1 MSVISNIGVDY
12 NPTDEPRGEPK
23 NKELSPMPG
32 NSRSPKLLTKP
43 RPDITFSTYTM
54 KVPNRDNNF
63 DSMELEVHNKPDP
76 YFSLNNPNDYKY
88 RSKIKSVKL
97 TDNVY
102 AYGIDIS
109 GVGSDTEKQSIARF
123 INKVFKDKKTK
134 CIIYNNH
141 LIFNKIPIIGI
152 IIKRPSAN
160 NFNGLIYSIDL
171 YSVFDSENGAN
182 YDYGVLVRVPVF
194 SDIPIFSPII
204 QSMVVRTKKLKS
216 DLGIDNITFNSN
228 SNLVIPSPTKLHDFA
243 NLYIEKSLNSLGYAV
258 LMSLFVG
265 LEGTSKYYQ
274 KLTTAP
280 SKEDIDEF
288 AISHDFT
295 EAIDRISKPPSGD
308 GDSFDDLGAAL
319 AIAFMPS
326 IIMLYILDEF
336 IETKYTTIELPEN
349 INDSNINEL
358 EEARFTV
365 DIETSM
371 VTREMVD
378 ENYPITILL
387 DKPQSTYRSLHD
399 AIDLNL
405 QNTIRR
411 SGDVNYIFTALNR
424 LPDMLRLK
432 KSGSIG
438 IIYSLEYNQ
447 HDKNNKLFYT
457 KVDKIV
463 GKFDNTHPISRREII
478 DLYKANESVFIVIQD
493 GSYESIQIDLPVVN
507 RDNTLVKLKEM
518 VDRGEDVRNL
528 GIGVD
533 FTKLQEYVANN
544 IAAIIM
550 GIDLEPP
557 GVGLIDNK
565 HVSSYVHDK
574 YFKMI
579 ADAET
584 NDLDA
589 TAHSELLSGYAD
601 GKYKSI
607 IEKNRNK
614 KTGYSLSLSP
624 IIEYVK
630 RHTKEELSKHSLDIA
645 ILPNISSDIFYNAIS
660 TLMLSAEDI
669 QKHLPVSKYT
679 GDSRKDVAGDGII
692 WKNIDYRKNLY
703 FVNYEPNAE
712 HPVINRNSHHGN
724 EYSDGH
730 RTETERNPGRFYYS
744 GLTGVRWLKL
754 TAEGAPTTDMHTM
767 FDIVRSNRI
776 DGNDIALNV
785 FAPISVLT
793 KKLIREHRSFYSQ
806 SNRQPHEEV
815 LMSNRFLPNR
825 GFSEINIE
833 PNLVDHH
840 LVSNQDSTI
849 SEGFITAA
857 ERLSDEKLPIN
868 GTYDVSLKIE
878 FNGRYKLYTIMSHN
892 SILSRDRIVINH
904 WNNKD
909 MDVLLD
915 NIVVPNT
922 LNTEYPTDY
931 RLGPILENE
940 YIEFDDGKTDNALK
954 GNPLVRMKLDVESGT
969 LDVNNIEHTTLKVK
983 VHKSLRISYPWSVAA
998 IALGVNLYDISSHGY
1013 IDSIVK
1019 RYITRN
1025 NPEQLPITGLFSRD
1039 NQYSEYEPCFSP
1051 LSHLEADEYKI
1062 FTIDLKPI
1070 INYVKKTPI
1079 DTLLKQKLELAV
1091 LSNLDNRF
1099 AYNYIHVASI
1109 KGDRTIDKGNLI
1121 FGIKVL
1127 THYDYRDTLVLTRA
1141 NDEAIIQPHLPDKL
1155 TQNLDINLDY
1165 SGKSNVMWGTRSNL
1179 DHGNLT
1185 DMTGDYYHIGLYYS
1199 LPNYTITKFGPEA
1212 KSSIFGYD
1220 TYYDSGNRMSGD
1232 AAELVKMKNT
1242 IGESSTIGDIKSVRV
1257 TGTVGKGSQLYLSIE
1272 PLFRAYRVGLGFS
1285 EIEELDRNPN
1295 VDKYG
1300 FTIRVWKDKTK
1311 AELISSTVVPG
1322 VIGGTIKIGPLAN
1335 NNYIEFN
1342 PVGEIAIEEVSS
1354 RSTEASRNIGADGV
1368 PVTTRN
1374 ILNPRE
1380 REKLEFNTII
1390 LSSSNR

>member
-1 MSVISNIGVDY
+1 MLGGAGSGGG
-12 NPTDEPRGEPK
+12 EPRV
-23 NKELSPMPG
+23 
-32 NSRSPKLLTKP
+32 LTKP
-43 RPDITFSTYTM
+43 REDITFSIYTM
-54 KVPNRDNNF
+54 MVPNRNDNY
-63 DSMELEVHNKPDP
+63 DSVELEVHNKPDP
-76 YFSLNNPNDYKY
+76 YFSLNNPNEYKY

-109 GVGSDTEKQSIARF
+109 GIGSDAEKQKLANF
-123 INKVFKDKKTK
+123 INKVFKNKKTK

-141 LIFNKIPIIGI
+141 LIFNKIPTIGI
-152 IIKRPSAN
+152 VIKKAN
-160 NFNGLIYSIDL
+160 SIFRGLSYSIDL
-171 YSVFDSENGAN
+171 YCIHDHKNSNSDNN
-182 YDYGVLVRVPVF
+182 DYGTLIRVPYF
-194 SDIPIFSPII
+194 SDIPILSPIY
-204 QSMVVRTKKLKS
+204 QSEVVRSKKLKS
-216 DLGIDNITFNSN
+216 GLGVDNIGFNSD
-228 SNLVIPSPTKLHDFA
+228 SSLMIRFSPTKLHDFA
-243 NLYIEKSLNSLGYAV
+243 NLYIEKSINSVGYIIIS
-258 LMSLFVG
+258 SLFVG
-265 LEGTSKYYQ
+265 LEGVSKYYREF
-274 KLTTAP
+274 TSWGESP
-280 SKEDIDEF
+280 SKEEIDAFLHKHGLEE
-288 AISHDFT
+288 ISNKIT
-295 EAIDRISKPPSGD
+295 EASADNESADIGAFI
-308 GDSFDDLGAAL
+308 GAAFIGW
-319 AIAFMPS
+319 AIHL
-326 IIMLYILDEF
+326 IYILGELV
-336 IETKYTTIELPEN
+336 EEKYTTIELPEN
-349 INDSNINEL
+349 INDSNITEL
-358 EEARFTV
+358 EEPSFTV
-365 DIETSM
+365 DTDASM
-371 VTREMVD
+371 VTQDMVD

-387 DKPQSTYRSLHD
+387 SKLQSTYRTLHD

-405 QNTIRR
+405 QNTTRHN
-411 SGDVNYIFTALNR
+411 GNVNYIFTALHR
-424 LPDMLRLK
+424 IPDMLRLK
-432 KSGSIG
+432 KSGSVG
-438 IIYSLEYNQ
+438 VIYSLEYNQ
-447 HDKNNKLFYT
+447 NTRDNELLCT
-457 KVDKIV
+457 KVDRIV

-493 GSYESIQIDLPVVN
+493 GSYESIQLDLQVIN
-507 RDNTLVKLKEM
+507 RENTLVKLKEM

-528 GIGVD
+528 SIGVD
-533 FTKLQEYVANN
+533 FTKLQEYAANN

-557 GVGLIDNK
+557 GVGSIDDK
-565 HVSSYVHDK
+565 HVSSYVHDM
-574 YFKMI
+574 YFKMLG
-579 ADAET
+579 DMDT
-584 NDLDA
+584 SLDA
-589 TAHSELLSGYAD
+589 HAHSELLSGYD
-601 GKYKSI
+601 GGTYKSI
-607 IEKNRNK
+607 IQKNRNK
-614 KTGYSLSLSP
+614 KSGYSLSLAP

-645 ILPNISSDIFYNAIS
+645 ILPNISSNIFYNAIS

-669 QKHLPVSKYT
+669 QKHLPLSKYT

-703 FVNYEPNAE
+703 FINYEPNAE
-712 HPVINRNSHHGN
+712 HPVIDRKSHHVN

-730 RTETERNPGRFYYS
+730 RTENERNPGRFYYS

-767 FDIVRSNRI
+767 FDIVSSNRI

-785 FAPISVLT
+785 FAPISILT

-806 SNRQPHEEV
+806 SNRPSHEEV

-825 GFSEINIE
+825 GFSELNIE

-840 LVSNQDSTI
+840 LVSEQNSTI
-849 SEGFITAA
+849 REGFVTTA
-857 ERLSDEKLPIN
+857 ERLSDEKLPVN

-878 FNGRYKLYTIMSHN
+878 FNGRYKLYTILSHN

-904 WNNKD
+904 WNNKN
-909 MDVLLD
+909 MDVLLGTT
-915 NIVVPNT
+915 VVPNT
-922 LNTEYPTDY
+922 LNTEYPTQY

-954 GNPLVRMKLDVESGT
+954 GNPLVRMKLDVESGA
-969 LDVNNIEHTTLKVK
+969 LDVNNIDHTTLKVK

-998 IALGVNLYDISSHGY
+998 IALGVNLYDTSSHGY

-1025 NPEQLPITGLFSRD
+1025 NPDQLPITGLFSRD

-1109 KGDRTIDKGNLI
+1109 KGERTIDKGNLMS
-1121 FGIKVL
+1121 GIKVL
-1127 THYDYRDTLVLTRA
+1127 THYDYRNTLVLTRA

-1155 TQNLDINLDY
+1155 THNLDINLDY
-1165 SGKSNVMWGTRSNL
+1165 SGKSDVIWRTRSNL
-1179 DHGNLT
+1179 DHGSLT
-1185 DMTGDYYHIGLYYS
+1185 DATGDTYRIGLYYS

-1212 KSSIFGYD
+1212 KSSIFSYD

-1257 TGTVGKGSQLYLSIE
+1257 TDTVGKGSQLYLAIE

-1311 AELISSTVVPG
+1311 AELISTTVVPG
-1322 VIGGTIKIGPLAN
+1322 VIGGTIKIGPLTN

-1342 PVGEIAIEEVSS
+1342 PVGKLAIEEVSS
-1354 RSTEASRNIGADGV
+1354 RSTEASRNIGADAGV
-1368 PVTTRN
+1368 PVKPTN

-1390 LSSSNR
+1390 LGSPSRQR